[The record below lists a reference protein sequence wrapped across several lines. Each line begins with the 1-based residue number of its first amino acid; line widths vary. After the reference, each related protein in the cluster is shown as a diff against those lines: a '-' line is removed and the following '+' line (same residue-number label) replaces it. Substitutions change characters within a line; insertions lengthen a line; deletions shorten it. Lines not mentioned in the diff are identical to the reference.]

1 MQIISVILPVKIE
14 TASSHKEENLIR
26 PAILRLRKTSSLFPV
41 EIIVVLADS
50 RDGTHEIAKA
60 LADCVVESPKRGR
73 AFQMHLGAQKA
84 RGDYLLFLHADS
96 RLPDN
101 WQEALANALKEKETA
116 AAAFRLSFDSEKP
129 FYKMLAGLANFRTR
143 LTGIP
148 HGDQALG
155 VTRENYFSCGGFPD
169 VPLMEEYIFIPRLRR
184 AGRLRIL
191 KGPIVTSPRR
201 YEERGPLKNALKNI
215 LLILLFYLRV
225 SPQKLSRWY

>member
-1 MQIISVILPVKIE
+1 MRQAPRISVILP
-14 TASSHKEENLIR
+14 AQNEENLIR

-41 EIIVVLADS
+41 EIIISLADS
-50 RDGTHEIAKA
+50 RDGTPEIAKA

-84 RGDYLLFLHADS
+84 KGDYLLFLHADS
-96 RLPDN
+96 RLPDD
-101 WQEALANALKEKETA
+101 WQEALINALKEDKTA
-116 AAAFRLSFDSEKP
+116 AAAFRLSFDSERR
-129 FYKMLAGLANFRTR
+129 FYKILAFLANFRTR

-148 HGDQALG
+148 HGDQALA
-155 VTRENYFSCGGFPD
+155 VKREAYFSCGGFPD
-169 VPLMEEYIFIPRLRR
+169 VPLMEEYLLMPRLKRI
-184 AGRLRIL
+184 GKIRIL